1 MTERELIRAR
11 LLDETL
17 TERASPAR
25 MYDYYLGGIFNF
37 DVDRRAADDAV
48 AIHADIPLIAK
59 ANRAFLGRAVQQ
71 LCQRGID
78 QFLDLGSGIPT
89 VGNVHEIAQ
98 TYTPDARV
106 VYIDIDPVAVLHSID
121 LLDVNPNATCIQAD
135 IRHIEAIL
143 DHPEVIKLL
152 DFSRPIAILLVAVL
166 QFITNNEEVGHIFNV
181 LRRILTPGSYVV
193 VSHPAFPELP
203 LNQVDQIKHNETAE
217 LYAKSATAL
226 TVRSEEQIAQ
236 FFTQMRFIPPGLV
249 YVPAWNRDHDDTPF
263 ADNPKRS
270 AIMGGVAMVERRK

>member
-37 DVDRRAADDAV
+37 DVDRRAADDAI

-59 ANRAFLGRAVQQ
+59 ANRAFLGRAVQH
-71 LCQRGID
+71 LCQKGID

-121 LLDVNPNATCIQAD
+121 LLDVNPNAACIQAD

-152 DFSRPIAILLVAVL
+152 DFSRPIAVLLVAVL
-166 QFITNNEEVGHIFNV
+166 QFITSNEEVGHIFDI
-181 LRRILTPGSYVV
+181 LRRTLPRGSYVV
-193 VSHPAFPELP
+193 VSHPVFPELP
-203 LNQVDQIKHNETAE
+203 LNQIDQAKHDETAE

-226 TVRSEEQIAQ
+226 AVRSEEQIAQ
-236 FFTQMRFIPPGLV
+236 FCTQMRFIPPGLV

-263 ADNPKRS
+263 AHNPERS
-270 AIMGGVAMVERRK
+270 TIMGGVAMIERRK